1 MKIGFL
7 IALIGLVWFAG
18 TTSKIELEKRL
29 LLDDKVEI
37 LLPTDFEPMSEEL
50 LKLKYPFE
58 RRPTLV
64 YTDETGGINVAFNHT
79 PSKLTQPEIE
89 LFRKEFVK
97 MLSNAHP
104 SAKWKNTGVEE
115 INGRK
120 VGFLELITPAIDT
133 DIYNLM
139 FFTDLEGRMLLCT
152 FNCVVKKHK
161 IWLEPAKQMMNSLV
175 IRE

>member
-1 MKIGFL
+1 MKLGFV
-7 IALIGLVWFAG
+7 IALIGLVWFAT

-29 LLDDKVEI
+29 LLDEKVEI
-37 LLPTDFEPMSEEL
+37 LLPTDFELMSEDL
-50 LKLKYPFE
+50 LNLKYPFE

-89 LFRKEFVK
+89 LFQKQFVG
-97 MLSNAHP
+97 MLSKAHP
-104 SAKWKNTGVEE
+104 SAKWKDSGVKE

-161 IWLEPAKQMMNSLV
+161 AWLEPAQQIMHSLV